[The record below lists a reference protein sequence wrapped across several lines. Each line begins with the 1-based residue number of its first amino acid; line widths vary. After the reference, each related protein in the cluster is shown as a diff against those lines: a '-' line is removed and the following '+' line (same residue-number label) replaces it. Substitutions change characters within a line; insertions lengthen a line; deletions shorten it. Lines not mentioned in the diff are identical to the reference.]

1 MPKLDSPE
9 PQIGSVWRTWSWPV
23 RIALGVGVL
32 IIAALLID
40 YAMYREWPWS
50 TYPSTL
56 KACGRDFQKAGTP
69 ETRDQIE
76 AGHAKLVRVGDI
88 PGWFN
93 QGDLWA
99 HEDQPPFTGNCRLVM
114 FVHGDGDEFQEYDLV
129 GGP

>member
-1 MPKLDSPE
+1 MTKLSSPDRKLT
-9 PQIGSVWRTWSWPV
+9 GVLHGLSWPV
-23 RIALGVGVL
+23 RIAIVFMAVVVGSLV
-32 IIAALLID
+32 IS

-56 KACGRDFQKAGTP
+56 KACGRDFEKLGPP
-69 ETRDQIE
+69 ETREHIE
-76 AGHAKLVRVGDI
+76 AGHAKLVRVGDM

-99 HEDQPPFTGNCRLVM
+99 SEGMPAFAGNCRVVM
-114 FVHGDGDEFQEYDLV
+114 YVHGDHDQFQRYDLV